1 MIEIL
6 KRQAIMAIPSSPHD
20 DKKIYRELAPYMALG
35 SQMTATL
42 VVFGLLG
49 WWIDSEFQTSPIWL
63 VILLVIGAIA
73 AMVGFIR
80 TALKA
85 K

>member
-1 MIEIL
+1 
-6 KRQAIMAIPSSPHD
+6 MALPSSPKD
-20 DKKIYRELAPYMALG
+20 SNKIYRELAPYMALG

-42 VVFGLLG
+42 VVFGGLG
-49 WWIDSEFQTSPIWL
+49 WWIDSSYQTSPMWL
-63 VILLVIGAIA
+63 VILLVVGVIV

>member
-6 KRQAIMAIPSSPHD
+6 IKHINMALPSSPQD
-20 DKKIYRELAPYMALG
+20 DRKIYRELAPYMALG

-42 VVFGLLG
+42 VMFGGLG
-49 WWIDSEFQTSPIWL
+49 WWIDNTYQTSPIWL
-63 VILLVIGAIA
+63 VILLVVGVIV

-80 TALKA
+80 AALKA

>member
-1 MIEIL
+1 
-6 KRQAIMAIPSSPHD
+6 MATSSSPD
-20 DKKIYRELAPYMALG
+20 GSPEGDKNEGQRKIYRELAPYMGLS
-35 SQMTATL
+35 SQMVATL

-49 WWIDSEFQTSPIWL
+49 WWIDSEFQTSPVWL
-63 VILLVIGAIA
+63 IILLVIGVVV